1 MHKLYNPGLIVNFGG
16 SSEFPFF
23 PIGPDL
29 SVLVLRMVRS
39 GATNHEPPPTHVG
52 SQILEPTF
60 PHPRFLTDQ
69 RKNFRKSK
77 SPRSTSILN
86 HRNDI
91 FKDMENRA
99 KCPKPLSITYRL

>member
-1 MHKLYNPGLIVNFGG
+1 MHKLCNPGLIVNFGG

-69 RKNFRKSK
+69 RKNLRKSK
-77 SPRSTSILN
+77 LPKNDEILN
-86 HRNDI
+86 HRKDI
-91 FKDMENRA
+91 LKDMTERNVLNRSLYD
-99 KCPKPLSITYRL
+99 K